1 MLTSEQHRC
10 SNEKRN
16 FSAEFK
22 RESAQLVVDQ
32 KYTVADAA
40 KAMDVG
46 LSTMTRWVKQLRDE
60 RQGKTPKA
68 SPITPEQIE
77 IRKLRKKLQ
86 RIEMENEIL
95 KKGGVLRKAV
105 RLRYAFIRDNT
116 CCWPVRLLCRVLDV
130 HPSGFYAWL
139 QQPHSQ
145 RHQADLRLTGQ
156 IKQFWLESGC
166 VYGYRKIHLDL
177 RDSGQQCGVNRVW
190 RLMKRVGI
198 KAQVGYRSPRAR
210 KGEAS
215 IMSPNRLQRQFN
227 PDAPDERWVTDI
239 TYIRTHEGWLYLAVV
254 VDLFSRKIIGWS
266 MQSRMTKDI
275 VLNALLM
282 AVWRRNPEKQVLVH
296 SDQGSQYT
304 SHEWQSFLKSHGLEG
319 SMSRRGNCHDNAV
332 AESFF
337 QLLKRE
343 RIKKKIYGMREEARS
358 DIFDYIEMF
367 YNSKRRHGSSEQ
379 MSPTEYENQYYQR
392 LGSV

>member
-1 MLTSEQHRC
+1 MSG
-10 SNEKRN
+10 KRYPE
-16 FSAEFK
+16 EFK
-22 RESAQLVVDQ
+22 IEAVKQVVDRGYSVASVATRLDITTHSLYAWIKKYGPDSSINKEESDAQAEIRRLQ
-32 KYTVADAA
+32 KELKRVT
-40 KAMDVG
+40 
-46 LSTMTRWVKQLRDE
+46 DE
-60 RQGKTPKA
+60 RD
-68 SPITPEQIE
+68 IF
-77 IRKLRKKLQ
+77 KKS
-86 RIEMENEIL
+86 R
-95 KKGGVLRKAV
+95 GVLRKAV

-130 HPSGFYAWL
+130 HPSVFYAWL

-215 IMSPNRLQRQFN
+215 IVSPNRLQRQFN

-282 AVWRRNPEKQVLVH
+282 AVWRRNPQKQVLVH

-367 YNSKRRHGSSEQ
+367 YNSKRRHGSSDQ

>member
-1 MLTSEQHRC
+1 MSG
-10 SNEKRN
+10 KRYPE
-16 FSAEFK
+16 EFK
-22 RESAQLVVDQ
+22 TEAVKQVVDRGYSVASVATRLDITTHSLYAWIKKYGPDSSTNKEQSDAQAEIRRLQ
-32 KYTVADAA
+32 KELKRVT
-40 KAMDVG
+40 
-46 LSTMTRWVKQLRDE
+46 DE
-60 RQGKTPKA
+60 RD
-68 SPITPEQIE
+68 IF
-77 IRKLRKKLQ
+77 KKS
-86 RIEMENEIL
+86 R
-95 KKGGVLRKAV
+95 GVLRKAV
-105 RLRYAFIRDNT
+105 QLRYAFIRDNT

-215 IMSPNRLQRQFN
+215 IVSPNRLQRQFN

-282 AVWRRNPEKQVLVH
+282 AVWRRNPQKQVLVH

-343 RIKKKIYGMREEARS
+343 RIKKKIYGTREEARS

-367 YNSKRRHGSSEQ
+367 YNSKRRHGSSDQ